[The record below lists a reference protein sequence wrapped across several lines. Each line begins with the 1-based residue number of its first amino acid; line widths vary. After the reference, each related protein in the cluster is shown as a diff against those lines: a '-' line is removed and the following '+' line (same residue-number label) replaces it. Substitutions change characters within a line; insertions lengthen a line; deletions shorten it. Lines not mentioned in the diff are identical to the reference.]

1 MPKCMITGC
10 DLKIED
16 SFIHGDL
23 WEDGNVWIF
32 NAVGNPKAAP
42 SHSAANVI
50 EIFHDGHHNYFE
62 RRNVF
67 VFQKLHSTLNDHA
80 YNYLN
85 KHEDEKY

>member
-10 DLKIED
+10 DLEIAG

-32 NAVGNPKAAP
+32 NAVGDFREEP
-42 SHSAANVI
+42 SGWTERIITILDDTHK
-50 EIFHDGHHNYFE
+50 NYFE

-67 VFQKLHSTLNDHA
+67 VFQKINASLNDAAHQ
-80 YNYLN
+80 YLTRPIN
-85 KHEDEKY
+85 EL

>member
-10 DLKIED
+10 DLKLND
-16 SFIHGDL
+16 NFIHGDL

-32 NAVGNPKAAP
+32 NAVGDFREK
-42 SHSAANVI
+42 SLDSRWV
-50 EIFHDGHHNYFE
+50 EIINEDHHNYFE

>member
-10 DLKIED
+10 GLEIAGLH
-16 SFIHGDL
+16 IHGDL

-32 NAVGNPKAAP
+32 NAVGEFSETPHDHKIV
-42 SHSAANVI
+42 SV
-50 EIFHDGHHNYFE
+50 FHDNHHNYFE

-67 VFQKLHSTLNDHA
+67 IFQKLHSTLNDHA

-85 KHEDEKY
+85 RHEDETH